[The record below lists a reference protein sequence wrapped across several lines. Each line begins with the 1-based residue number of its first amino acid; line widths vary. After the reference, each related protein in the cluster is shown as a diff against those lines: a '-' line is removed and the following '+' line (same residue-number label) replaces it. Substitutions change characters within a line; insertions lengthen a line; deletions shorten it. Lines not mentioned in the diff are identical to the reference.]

1 MKDFTP
7 ESASEIAEAIKD
19 KTIIGC
25 ETSYGMDDLLIFYFS
40 DATILR
46 FRFDWIYEW
55 EVGNVITELQEVLIE
70 AKK

>member
-7 ESASEIAEAIKD
+7 ESAAEIAEAIRG
-19 KTIIGC
+19 KTVIEC

-40 DATILR
+40 DATVLR

-55 EVGNVITELQEVLIE
+55 ETGNVITELQKELGIE
-70 AKK
+70 S